1 MFLWAVSKNFFEAF
15 HSLQLSQ
22 VFFFFPQV
30 FSKLD
35 FHSQGVLRAEVNLN
49 SITYLLLKAHM

>member
-1 MFLWAVSKNFFEAF
+1 MFLLAVSKNFFEAF
-15 HSLQLSQ
+15 HSLQLS
-22 VFFFFPQV
+22 QV